1 MKRIAG
7 LFLVSFYLLACGNDE
22 QNARIEVR
30 LTDAPG
36 DYEAVNIDIQ
46 GLEVHTESDGSSSGW
61 KSLEVEKGV
70 YNLLELTNG
79 NDTLLAFAELPAGKI
94 SQIRLI
100 LGENNSMQIDG
111 SEVPL
116 ATPSAQQSGLKL
128 NVHAELKEGVTYKF
142 LLDFDVAR
150 SIVSKGN
157 GDYSLKPLI
166 KTLTEAT
173 SGAIRGSVTPIASLP
188 AVFAIVN
195 DDTVATTYT
204 DEFGKF
210 LLRGL
215 SAGTYTVGFSP
226 KEGFESVQ
234 QENVVV
240 TIGNVTDLG
249 VVTFQ

>member
-7 LFLVSFYLLACGNDE
+7 LFLLSFYLLACSNDE

-30 LTDAPG
+30 LMDAPG
-36 DYEAVNIDIQ
+36 DYEAVYIDIQ
-46 GLEVHTESDGSSSGW
+46 GLEVHTESESSEGW
-61 KSLEVEKGV
+61 KSLEVEKGI

-142 LLDFDVAR
+142 LMDFDVAR
-150 SIVSKGN
+150 SIVKKGN
-157 GDYSLKPLI
+157 DDYSLKPVI
-166 KTLTEAT
+166 RTVSEPT
-173 SGAIRGSVTPIASLP
+173 SGAIKGSVTPVASLP
-188 AVFAIVN
+188 AVFAIVA

-204 DEFGKF
+204 DEFGAF

-215 SAGTYTVGFSP
+215 PAGTYTVSFSP
-226 KEGFESVQ
+226 KEGFEPVQ
-234 QENVVV
+234 KENVGV

-249 VVTFQ
+249 VITIQ